1 MILVKRKESAEEN
14 HVMLVVYTIVLYLSS
29 LFVPFVVIAS
39 YQSTFY
45 FSRAQWFFSTPF
57 SAYITFMGGMLFI
70 AVILTIYLIF
80 RERWEGPRF
89 KWITGILI
97 IASIPAFIFSL
108 TNYYYLDEDGI
119 HYNSLMGLKETEYK
133 WEEITKAQKVYRNHQ
148 GTTSLLQYN
157 FEIGDS
163 GKVTI
168 PFNDKLSE
176 HKWQLEEKLKENNIP
191 MKDNYKNPIV
201 D

>member
-1 MILVKRKESAEEN
+1 
-14 HVMLVVYTIVLYLSS
+14 
-29 LFVPFVVIAS
+29 
-39 YQSTFY
+39 
-45 FSRAQWFFSTPF
+45 
-57 SAYITFMGGMLFI
+57 MGGMLFI